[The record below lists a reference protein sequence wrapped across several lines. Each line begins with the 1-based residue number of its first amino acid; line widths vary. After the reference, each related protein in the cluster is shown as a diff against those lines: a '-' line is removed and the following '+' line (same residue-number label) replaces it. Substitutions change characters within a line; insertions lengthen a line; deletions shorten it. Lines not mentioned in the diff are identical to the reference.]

1 VVPVAAAALL
11 LLASGSVFAQAT
23 RTWVSGVGDDVN
35 PCSRTAPCK
44 TWAGAISKTAAGG
57 TINCLDPGGFG
68 TVTITKSMTIS
79 CKPSEGSAL
88 ASGSNGVVING
99 VGINVVLRGLEID
112 GGPDSSPGLN
122 GVRFLQG
129 ASLVVEDSTIRDF
142 KAGGSNGYGIVV
154 LNPSMLAK
162 VTVVRSM
169 ITGNGAGTAG
179 GGIQIAPTGS
189 GSVDLTVID
198 SVLADN
204 TVGLRVDSAS
214 TTGRI
219 HVAASRTTASGAP
232 YHGFVALGTGG
243 PVRMTLQDV
252 LAVSNAGEAVRA
264 VGAAAIV
271 RVGGSVLAGNGV
283 GFSAVASGRIY
294 SYGNNQVDDNSIA
307 GAATTSALR

>member
-1 VVPVAAAALL
+1 MVPVVTAALL

-68 TVTITKSMTIS
+68 MVTITKSMTIS

-88 ASGSNGVVING
+88 ASGANGVVING
-99 VGINVVLRGLEID
+99 DGIDVVLRGLEID
-112 GGPDSSPGLN
+112 GGSDGSPGLN
-122 GVRFLQG
+122 GIRFVQG

-142 KAGGSNGYGIVV
+142 KSGAGNGYGIVV
-154 LNPSMLAK
+154 LNPSTLAK

-169 ITGNGAGTAG
+169 ITGNGLGTAG

-243 PVRMTLQDV
+243 AVRMTLHDV
-252 LAVSNAGEAVRA
+252 AAVNNAGEAVRA
-264 VGAAAIV
+264 VGAAATV
-271 RVGGSVLAGNGV
+271 RVGDSVLAGNGT
-283 GFSAVASGRIY
+283 GFSAVSSGRIY
-294 SYGNNQVDDNSIA
+294 SYGNNQVDDNTIA
-307 GAATTSALR
+307 GAATAAALR